1 MVKWLKDWNEKKKKK
16 KGRKKK
22 RKWKWKKKWKWTSL
36 IFSRRGANSIF
47 KLLLLLVEVKVGLF
61 FGAGIPK
68 GGERETISLILAIDF
83 GITLVKTILN

>member
-1 MVKWLKDWNEKKKKK
+1 
-16 KGRKKK
+16 
-22 RKWKWKKKWKWTSL
+22 
-36 IFSRRGANSIF
+36 
-47 KLLLLLVEVKVGLF
+47 LLLLVEVKVGLF